1 MSYKTGSYKTGRLTD
16 LFPEAYAAGDRES
29 LLHKLLDAVGAE
41 FMVADE
47 AIKRLLKSHW
57 VDYAEGAALDGLA
70 ATFEVTRRQFRGGDL
85 ESDAAF
91 RQRLKSIVPLFAG
104 GGTRRAVIGA
114 VRSALGLPFDLD
126 QLNLGS
132 DYAALRRDIENLIR
146 LEEFSPKGER
156 ILGGDV
162 TEAVVDGRL
171 ASELALDINLPSVG
185 AQRPA
190 IQWKFTQGGAR
201 ELALVVTPLAGGTVQ
216 GVKSVPHSL
225 QALVIPAGET
235 LVLTAVENGR
245 LSAAIGFT
253 ELAASFTNLDGST
266 PALLPQVP
274 EGGSRWSFR
283 AQSALFDISLFDDAN
298 TFDLPL
304 FAVEMSWQRYEP
316 LTFDV
321 HVPYF
326 LKEAVAGL
334 AAFYKYP
341 GSLFVFEGLPV
352 EALVEVV
359 DQTRAVGVRG
369 SVQFSL
375 NFLDVH
381 NQAEQFALEGQHSV
395 VEALDA
401 RDALTATSVND
412 NAEDQAM
419 RETLVI
425 GGVWDISPFDQ
436 GHGFIE

>member
-1 MSYKTGSYKTGRLTD
+1 MSYKTDRLTD

-29 LLHKLLDAVGAE
+29 LLYKLLDGVGAE
-41 FMVADE
+41 FMAADE

-57 VDYAEGAALDGLA
+57 VDYAEGPGLDGLA
-70 ATFEVTRRQFRGGDL
+70 ATFGVTRRRLRSGDL
-85 ESDAAF
+85 ESDDAF

-126 QLNLGS
+126 QLNLGP
-132 DYAALRRDIENLIR
+132 DYAALRSDIENLIR

-156 ILGGDV
+156 ILGSDV
-162 TEAVVDGRL
+162 AEILIDGRP
-171 ASELALDINLPSVG
+171 ASEVAIDINLPSVG

-190 IQWKFTQGGAR
+190 IRWQFTQGGAR
-201 ELALVVTPLAGGTVQ
+201 ELALVVTPLGPGGAPQ
-216 GVKSVPHSL
+216 GIKSVPHSL

-235 LVLTAVENGR
+235 IVLTAVENGR

-253 ELAASFTNLDGST
+253 ELASSFTNLDGST
-266 PALLPQVP
+266 PAVLPQVP

-283 AQSALFDISLFDDAN
+283 AQSGLYDISLFDDAN

-304 FAVEMSWQRYEP
+304 FAVELSWQRYEP

-352 EALVEVV
+352 EALVDVV
-359 DQTRAVGVRG
+359 DQTRAAGVRG

-375 NFLDVH
+375 NFLDAH
-381 NQAEQFALEGQHSV
+381 NQSERFTMEGRHTV
-395 VEALDA
+395 VEQMDA
-401 RDALTATSVND
+401 AEALTAASVND
-412 NAEDQAM
+412 NAEDQDM

-425 GGVWDISPFDQ
+425 GAVWDISPLDQ

>member
-1 MSYKTGSYKTGRLTD
+1 MSYKTDRLTA

-29 LLHKLLDAVGAE
+29 LLYKLLDAVGAE
-41 FMVADE
+41 FMDADE

-70 ATFEVTRRQFRGGDL
+70 AAFAVSRRRLRGGDL
-85 ESDAAF
+85 EGDVAF
-91 RQRLKSIVPLFAG
+91 RRRLKSIVPLFAG

-126 QLNLGS
+126 QLNLGPQ
-132 DYAALRRDIENLIR
+132 YAALRRDIEALIR

-156 ILGGDV
+156 ILGSDV
-162 TEAVVDGRL
+162 SEVLVDGRPT
-171 ASELALDINLPSVG
+171 SEVLLEINLPSVG
-185 AQRPA
+185 QQRPA
-190 IQWKFTQGGAR
+190 IRWQFTQGGAR
-201 ELALVVTPLAGGTVQ
+201 DLALLVTPLAGGEPQ
-216 GVKSVPHSL
+216 GIKSVE
-225 QALVIPAGET
+225 ALVIPPGET

-253 ELAASFTNLDGST
+253 ELAGSFTNLDGSA

-274 EGGSRWSFR
+274 EGGSQWRFR
-283 AQSALFDISLFDDAN
+283 ADSTLFDISLFDEVN

-321 HVPYF
+321 HAPYF
-326 LKEAVAGL
+326 LKEAVAAL
-334 AAFYKYP
+334 AAFYNYP

-352 EALVEVV
+352 EALVDVV
-359 DQTRAVGVRG
+359 DQTRAAGVRG

-381 NQAEQFALEGQHSV
+381 NQDEQLLLDGVHSITEV
-395 VEALDA
+395 QEAGE
-401 RDALTATSVND
+401 ALTATSVND
-412 NAEDQAM
+412 NAEDQDM

-425 GGVWDISPFDQ
+425 GALWDFAPFDQ
-436 GHGFIE
+436 GHGFVE

>member
-1 MSYKTGSYKTGRLTD
+1 MSYKTDRLTD
-16 LFPEAYAAGDRES
+16 LFPQAYAAGDRES
-29 LLHKLLDAVGAE
+29 LLYKLLDAVGAE
-41 FMVADE
+41 FMAADE

-57 VDYAEGAALDGLA
+57 VDYAEGAGLDGLA
-70 ATFEVTRRQFRGGDL
+70 ATFGVTRRRLRSGDL
-85 ESDAAF
+85 ESDDAF

-126 QLNLGS
+126 QLNLGP
-132 DYAALRRDIENLIR
+132 DYTALRSDIENLIR

-156 ILGGDV
+156 ILGSDV
-162 TEAVVDGRL
+162 AEILVDGRP
-171 ASELALDINLPSVG
+171 ASEVAIDINLPSVG

-190 IQWKFTQGGAR
+190 IRWQFTQGGAR
-201 ELALVVTPLAGGTVQ
+201 ELALVVTPLAPGGAAPLTVQ
-216 GVKSVPHSL
+216 GVKSVE
-225 QALVIPAGET
+225 ALVIPAGET

-266 PALLPQVP
+266 PAVLPQVP

-283 AQSALFDISLFDDAN
+283 AQSGLYDISLFDDVN

-304 FAVEMSWQRYEP
+304 FAIELSWQRYEP

-352 EALVEVV
+352 EALVDVV
-359 DQTRAVGVRG
+359 DQTRAAGVRG

-381 NQAEQFALEGQHSV
+381 NQFERFTVDGQHSI
-395 VEALDA
+395 VERLDVA
-401 RDALTATSVND
+401 DALTATSVND
-412 NAEDQAM
+412 NAEDQDM

-425 GGVWDISPFDQ
+425 GAVWDISPLDQ
-436 GHGFIE
+436 GHGFVE

>member
-1 MSYKTGSYKTGRLTD
+1 MSYKTERLTD
-16 LFPEAYAAGDRES
+16 LFPEAYAAGDSES
-29 LLHKLLDAVGAE
+29 LLYKLLDAVGAE
-41 FMVADE
+41 FMGADE

-70 ATFEVTRRQFRGGDL
+70 ATYGVTRRRLRDGKL
-85 ESDAAF
+85 EDDEGF

-114 VRSALGLPFDLD
+114 VRSALGLPFDLE
-126 QLNLGS
+126 QLNLGP
-132 DYAALRRDIENLIR
+132 DFAALRRDIENLIR

-156 ILGGDV
+156 ILGSDV
-162 TEAVVDGRL
+162 VEVVVDGRPT
-171 ASELALDINLPSVG
+171 SEVALDINIPSVG

-190 IQWKFTQGGAR
+190 IRWKFTQGGAR
-201 ELALVVTPLAGGTVQ
+201 ELALVVTPLAAGGTVQ
-216 GVKSVPHSL
+216 GIKAVE
-225 QALVIPAGET
+225 ALVIPAGET
-235 LVLTAVENGR
+235 LVLTAVVNGR

-253 ELAASFTNLDGST
+253 ELATSFTNLDGST
-266 PALLPQVP
+266 PAVLPQVP
-274 EGGSRWSFR
+274 EGGSRWSFQ
-283 AQSALFDISLFDDAN
+283 AQSGLFDISLFDEVN

-304 FAVEMSWQRYEP
+304 FSVEMNWQRYEP

-334 AAFYKYP
+334 AAFYNYP

-352 EALVEVV
+352 ETLVDVV
-359 DQTRAVGVRG
+359 DQTRAAGVRG

-381 NQAEQFALEGQHSV
+381 NQAERFALAGQHTV
-395 VEALDA
+395 AEVLDVL
-401 RDALTATSVND
+401 DTLTATSVND

-419 RETLVI
+419 HETFVI

>member
-1 MSYKTGSYKTGRLTD
+1 MSYKTERLTD
-16 LFPEAYAAGDRES
+16 LMPEAYAAGDRES
-29 LLHKLLDAVGAE
+29 LLYKLLDAVGAE
-41 FMVADE
+41 FMAADA

-57 VDYAEGAALDGLA
+57 VEYAEGAGLDGLA
-70 ATFEVTRRQFRGGDL
+70 ATFGVTRRRLRGGDL

-126 QLNLGS
+126 QLNLGT
-132 DYAALRRDIENLIR
+132 DYAALRSDIENLIR

-162 TEAVVDGRL
+162 AEILVDGRP
-171 ASELALDINLPSVG
+171 ASEVAIDINLPSVG

-190 IQWKFTQGGAR
+190 IRWQFTQGGAR
-201 ELALVVTPLAGGTVQ
+201 ELALVVTPLAPGGTVQ
-216 GVKSVPHSL
+216 GIKSL
-225 QALVIPAGET
+225 EALVIPPGET

-266 PALLPQVP
+266 PAVLPQVP

-283 AQSALFDISLFDDAN
+283 AQSGLYDISLFDDAN

-304 FAVEMSWQRYEP
+304 FAIELSWQRYEP

-359 DQTRAVGVRG
+359 DQTRAAGVRG

-381 NQAEQFALEGQHSV
+381 SQSERFTVDGQHTIAERMDV
-395 VEALDA
+395 TE
-401 RDALTATSVND
+401 ALTATSVND
-412 NAEDQAM
+412 NAEDQDM

-425 GGVWDISPFDQ
+425 GAVWDISPLDQ

>member
-1 MSYKTGSYKTGRLTD
+1 MSYKTERLTD
-16 LFPEAYAAGDRES
+16 LFPDAYAAGDRES
-29 LLHKLLDAVGAE
+29 LLYKLLDAVGAE
-41 FMVADE
+41 FMDADE
-47 AIKRLLKSHW
+47 ALKRLLKSHW
-57 VDYAEGAALDGLA
+57 VDYAEGAGLDGLA
-70 ATFEVTRRQFRGGDL
+70 ATFGVTRRRLRGGDL
-85 ESDAAF
+85 ESDDAF

-126 QLNLGS
+126 QLNLGP
-132 DYAALRRDIENLIR
+132 DYAALRRDIDSLIR
-146 LEEFSPKGER
+146 VEEFSPKGER

-162 TEAVVDGRL
+162 AEVVVDGRPT
-171 ASELALDINLPSVG
+171 SEVALDINIPSVG

-190 IQWKFTQGGAR
+190 IRWKFTQGGAR
-201 ELALVVTPLAGGTVQ
+201 ELALVVTPLAAGGTVQ
-216 GVKSVPHSL
+216 GFKSVE
-225 QALVIPAGET
+225 ALVIPAGET

-266 PALLPQVP
+266 PPVLPQVP
-274 EGGSRWSFR
+274 EGGSKWSFR
-283 AQSALFDISLFDDAN
+283 AQSALYDISLFDDAN

-304 FAVEMSWQRYEP
+304 FALEMSWQRYEP

-352 EALVEVV
+352 EALVDVV
-359 DQTRAVGVRG
+359 DQTRAAGVRG

-381 NQAEQFALEGQHSV
+381 NQSEQFTVAGQHSV
-395 VEALDA
+395 IEMMDLQ
-401 RDALTATSVND
+401 DALTATSVND
-412 NAEDQAM
+412 SAEDQDM
-419 RETLVI
+419 HETLVI

-436 GHGFIE
+436 GHGFVE

>member
-1 MSYKTGSYKTGRLTD
+1 MSYKTDRLTA
-16 LFPEAYAAGDRES
+16 LFPEAYAADDRES
-29 LLHKLLDAVGAE
+29 LLYKLLDAVGAE
-41 FMVADE
+41 FMGADD

-70 ATFEVTRRQFRGGDL
+70 ATFAVSRRRLRGGDL
-85 ESDAAF
+85 EGDAAF
-91 RQRLKSIVPLFAG
+91 RRRLKSIVPLFAG

-126 QLNLGS
+126 QLNLGPE
-132 DYAALRRDIENLIR
+132 YAALRRDIEALIR

-156 ILGGDV
+156 ILGSDV
-162 TEAVVDGRL
+162 SEVLVDGRPI
-171 ASELALDINLPSVG
+171 SEVLLEINLPSVG
-185 AQRPA
+185 QQRPA
-190 IQWKFTQGGAR
+190 IRWQFTQGGAR
-201 ELALVVTPLAGGTVQ
+201 DLALLVTPLGGGEAQ
-216 GVKSVPHSL
+216 GIRSVE
-225 QALVIPAGET
+225 ALVIPPGET

-253 ELAASFTNLDGST
+253 ELAGSFTNLDGSA

-274 EGGSRWSFR
+274 EGGSQWRFR
-283 AQSALFDISLFDDAN
+283 ADSALFDISLFDEVN

-321 HVPYF
+321 HAPYF
-326 LKEAVAGL
+326 LKEAVAAL
-334 AAFYKYP
+334 AAFYNYP

-352 EALVEVV
+352 EALVDVV
-359 DQTRAVGVRG
+359 DQTRAAGVRG

-381 NQAEQFALEGQHSV
+381 NHREQLLLDGVHSITEV
-395 VEALDA
+395 QDA
-401 RDALTATSVND
+401 GEALTATSVND
-412 NAEDQAM
+412 NAEDQDM

-425 GGVWDISPFDQ
+425 GALWDFAPFDQ
-436 GHGFIE
+436 GHGFVE